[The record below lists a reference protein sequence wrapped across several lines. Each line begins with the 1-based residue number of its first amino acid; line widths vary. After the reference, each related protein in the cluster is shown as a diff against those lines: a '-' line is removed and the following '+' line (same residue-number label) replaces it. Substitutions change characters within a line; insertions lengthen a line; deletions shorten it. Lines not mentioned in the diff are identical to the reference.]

1 MSIGLALIVI
11 STIVG
16 GKRAKTS
23 LGAKRSRE
31 TLAQSLAWSLLIRR
45 RKSHKNIHEHPR
57 LSQIDQ
63 WPYLRL
69 IVRTLSRPMIHSGK
83 LNLNPDWRSIHS
95 SSSETK

>member
-31 TLAQSLAWSLLIRR
+31 TLAQSLERG
-45 RKSHKNIHEHPR
+45 
-57 LSQIDQ
+57 
-63 WPYLRL
+63 PY
-69 IVRTLSRPMIHSGK
+69 
-83 LNLNPDWRSIHS
+83 
-95 SSSETK
+95 